1 MAKEATAAVTAEP
14 ASVETEPEETIES
27 LRADRDQWKKFSRK
41 HEDSAK
47 ANAEAATRLKEI
59 EDAAKTA
66 EQKALEELSAYK
78 AQAESATSQL
88 LKYEVASTKGIPA
101 SLLVG
106 STKEELEA
114 YADALIAFKGET
126 TPVAPV
132 APNLR
137 QGVQGAVVKSHD
149 INANLRAAALRGN
162 SF

>member
-1 MAKEATAAVTAEP
+1 MAKEATAAVTAES
-14 ASVETEPEETIES
+14 ASVETTEPEETIES

-66 EQKALEELSAYK
+66 EQKALEELSTYK

-88 LKYEVASTKGIPA
+88 LKYEVANTKGIPA

-126 TPVAPV
+126 APVAPV

-137 QGVQGAVVKSHD
+137 QGNQGAPVSQQTASDKF
-149 INANLRAAALRGN
+149 RAALGYR
-162 SF
+162 